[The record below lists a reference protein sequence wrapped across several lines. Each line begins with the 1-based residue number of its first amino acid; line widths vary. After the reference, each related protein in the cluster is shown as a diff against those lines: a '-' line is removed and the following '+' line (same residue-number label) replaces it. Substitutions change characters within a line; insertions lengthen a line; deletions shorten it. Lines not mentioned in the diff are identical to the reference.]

1 MLASS
6 SPRRAELL
14 GLFVPQFE
22 VRPPRVE
29 EGKIRRPADLLRAA
43 RAKAEA
49 VKGDP
54 AEILI
59 AADTGVF
66 HRGRHF
72 GKPRDPGE
80 ARWMLSQ
87 LSGDWHHVYTG
98 LVVLRGDTYLQELV
112 LTRVR
117 FRKLSPEEIDWY
129 LAREEVSD
137 KAGAYA
143 IQGAASVFVEEIQ
156 GDFTN
161 VVGLPIGTLYRLLWK
176 LGWRPRL

>member
-1 MLASS
+1 
-6 SPRRAELL
+6 
-14 GLFVPQFE
+14 
-22 VRPPRVE
+22 
-29 EGKIRRPADLLRAA
+29 
-43 RAKAEA
+43 
-49 VKGDP
+49 
-54 AEILI
+54 
-59 AADTGVF
+59 
-66 HRGRHF
+66 
-72 GKPRDPGE
+72 
-80 ARWMLSQ
+80 MLSQ

-98 LVVLRGDTYLQELV
+98 LVVLRGGTSLEELV

-143 IQGAASVFVEEIQ
+143 IQGAASAFVEEIQ